1 VAAAR
6 RISPFAKADARR
18 SCERFARGGPILSSD
33 AADRIKPRSRTAVS
47 KQRRSLF
54 ADQWMGLLLIGP
66 SFILFGVY
74 IGFPIVFN
82 FIQSF
87 QVQNYYGTSVFSGL
101 KNYSFMLQ
109 DPVFWSAL
117 RNNLIWFILTIGVQ
131 TILGF
136 LFALLYEAGIIG
148 RQVMKTVLFTPV
160 VLSPVVVGYVWD
172 QIYNPN
178 GGLIAG
184 LLQSLFNV
192 SSPDWLGNPHLALYS
207 VIITNIWQWTGFS
220 MLLYIAALQNI
231 PEDLKEAARVDGATS
246 GSLVRHIVIPLLRG
260 TTGTI
265 LILGLIGS
273 LQTFAL
279 VYIMTG
285 GGPAN
290 SSHVLGTYIF
300 QQAFTNVNYGYGS
313 ALSVVLLLLTLI
325 LTLVQLRFFSDGGAN
340 TR

>member
-1 VAAAR
+1 MNRAGRTDRSGHRGA
-6 RISPFAKADARR
+6 PFAN
-18 SCERFARGGPILSSD
+18 
-33 AADRIKPRSRTAVS
+33 
-47 KQRRSLF
+47 
-54 ADQWMGLLLIGP
+54 QWVGLLLVGP
-66 SFILFGVY
+66 SFILFGIY
-74 IGFPIVFN
+74 IGFPIIYN
-82 FIQSF
+82 FIQGF
-87 QVQNYYGTSVFSGL
+87 QVQNYYGTSVFSGFR
-101 KNYSFMLQ
+101 NYGFMLQ

-117 RNNLIWFILTIGVQ
+117 RNNLIWFALTIGVQ

-172 QIYNPN
+172 QIYNPD
-178 GGLIAG
+178 GGLLAG
-184 LLQSLFNV
+184 FLQSVFNIP
-192 SSPDWLGNPHLALYS
+192 SPDWLGDPHLALYS

-231 PEDLKEAARVDGATS
+231 PEDLKEAARVDGATA
-246 GSLVRHIVIPLLRG
+246 GRLVRHIVIPLLRG
-260 TTGTI
+260 TTGTL

-300 QQAFTNVNYGYGS
+300 QQAFTNGNYGYGS

-325 LTLVQLRFFSDGGAN
+325 LTLVQLRFFGEGGGHS
-340 TR
+340 R